1 MGSYML
7 RMAVV
12 LSLKCDEH
20 LIKSYRQFFGVS
32 DNIRDGVVLVRL
44 VFFVV
49 MSLTIGFHNGYYRFL
64 AAY

>member
-1 MGSYML
+1 M
-7 RMAVV
+7 
-12 LSLKCDEH
+12 KH

-49 MSLTIGFHNGYYRFL
+49 MSLIIGFHNGYYRFL

>member
-1 MGSYML
+1 M
-7 RMAVV
+7 
-12 LSLKCDEH
+12 KH